1 MEKLNEILE
10 KYFRGETTINEEN
23 ELKKHFLSDSVAPEH
38 EMYRSMFTAFEQEKQ
53 ETMNPSKKLIE
64 PRKRSLKRLWIQT
77 FSYSG
82 IAAAILL
89 TLWIQR
95 PVPSENYAV
104 VSGRRIEDSEYAQK
118 YVERKLN
125 KASEIL
131 TNGMK
136 PMQSIDKVRESMKPM
151 EKISET
157 REKIEEIQNKLQIK

>member
-1 MEKLNEILE
+1 MEKLNELLE
-10 KYFRGETTINEEN
+10 KYFRGGTSLSEEN
-23 ELKKHFLSDSVAPEH
+23 ELKDYFSTAEIAPEH
-38 EMYRSMFTAFEQEKQ
+38 EVYRLMFAVFVEEKLV
-53 ETMNPSKKLIE
+53 TINPSKKLIE
-64 PRKRSLKRLWIQT
+64 PQKRSLKRLWIQT

-104 VSGRRIEDSEYAQK
+104 VSGTRIEDSEYAQK

-131 TNGMK
+131 TNGMR
-136 PMQSIDKVRESMKPM
+136 PMQSIDRVRESLKPM
-151 EKISET
+151 EKVSET
-157 REKIEEIQNKLQIK
+157 REKIVEIQNKLQFK

>member
-1 MEKLNEILE
+1 MEKLNELLD
-10 KYFRGETTINEEN
+10 KYFRGETSLSEEN
-23 ELKKHFLSDSVAPEH
+23 ELKKHFLSDKVAPEH
-38 EMYRSMFTAFEQEKQ
+38 EVYRSMFVVFEEEKL
-53 ETMNPSKKLIE
+53 ETIDPSEKLIE
-64 PRKRSLKRLWIQT
+64 PRKRSLKRLWIQA

-104 VSGRRIEDSEYAQK
+104 VSGTRIEDAEYAQK

-131 TNGMK
+131 TNGLK
-136 PMQSIDKVRESMKPM
+136 PMQSIDKVRESLKPM
-151 EKISET
+151 EKVSEI
-157 REKIEEIQNKLQIK
+157 REKIVEIQNKLQFK

>member
-10 KYFRGETTINEEN
+10 KYFRGETSLIEEN
-23 ELKKHFLSDSVAPEH
+23 ELKKHFLSDHVAPEH
-38 EMYRSMFTAFEQEKQ
+38 EVYRSMFIAFEQEKQ
-53 ETMNPSKKLIE
+53 ETINPSKKIFD

-104 VSGRRIEDSEYAQK
+104 VSGTRIEDSEYAQK

-131 TNGMK
+131 TNGLK
-136 PMQSIDKVRESMKPM
+136 PLQSIDKVRESMKPM

-157 REKIEEIQNKLQIK
+157 REKIEEIQDKLQFK

>member
-1 MEKLNEILE
+1 MEKLNELLE
-10 KYFRGETTINEEN
+10 KYFRGETTLSEEN
-23 ELKKHFLSDSVAPEH
+23 ELKKHFSSDEVAPHH
-38 EMYRSMFTAFEQEKQ
+38 EMYRSMFAVFELEKQ
-53 ETMNPSKKLIE
+53 ETINPTKKLID

-104 VSGRRIEDSEYAQK
+104 VSGTRIEDSEYAQK